1 MGSRQDQTH
10 PIMKTRAA
18 LFLFLIAVVA
28 GAFWFSVSVFAEEK
42 TPAAASQ
49 NVVIKADGIVI
60 PGTQISKADHD
71 AMNRILNK
79 YDKALY
85 RIDTYENGK
94 LKKTQGKLT
103 DVVTDKRLAS
113 QIAANVK
120 KAGFTQY
127 AVQIRAGSTTNV
139 QTSPTPGATTHV
151 QTSPT
156 PGFTTHVQTSPTPGF
171 TTHVQTSPR
180 PGSTTNVQIS
190 PTPGATTHPQKPK
203 SNEST
208 ERLRSILKKYQK
220 K

>member
-1 MGSRQDQTH
+1 
-10 PIMKTRAA
+10 MKTR
-18 LFLFLIAVVA
+18 LPVLLLLVGVV
-28 GAFWFSVSVFAEEK
+28 GGLLWFSSCTSVSE
-42 TPAAASQ
+42 PASAPSDR
-49 NVVIKADGIVI
+49 NVVIDDRGIFI
-60 PGTQISKADHD
+60 PGTAISATDHA

-94 LKKTQGKLT
+94 LKQTQGKLT

-120 KAGFTQY
+120 RAGFTQY
-127 AVQIRAGSTTNV
+127 AVQIRAG
-139 QTSPTPGATTHV
+139 
-151 QTSPT
+151 
-156 PGFTTHVQTSPTPGF
+156 F
-171 TTHVQTSPR
+171 
-180 PGSTTNVQIS
+180 TTNVQIS
-190 PTPGATTHPQKPK
+190 PTPGATVHVQISPRPGSTTNIQISPTPGSTTHPQMSK